1 QYQPPVSG
9 MGGQRLPP
17 LPPPKPRMFEARM
30 PQDYEGRLKGDP
42 SAPPG
47 DSDTDSG
54 ICADSEQSSSP
65 SSQQPQSAVSYHPA
79 QLYRNHPQ
87 SSAAPP
93 PQPQHYQPH
102 YGASTVS
109 AGAPYTTR
117 SFQQQQ
123 VPQPQ
128 PRRFEHPAAYS
139 EDDHRD
145 YLTPNSARRLFSGLA
160 VSSAS
165 PRRLPARPTSANGG
179 APSRASGGASAASSA
194 STASGAATLGRAAT
208 AQPTTNGKQYR
219 VRFADQIAAPA
230 NGSSS
235 LGGQQQQPPLNHQP
249 PSSFSSS
256 LTSSPSTS
264 TDSPTLRRNGGY
276 DHQQPQMSNGYGK
289 RMLARQ
295 QSNIMTTSAPSMAA
309 MKDSSPQ
316 VINYDVVNERRADN
330 ARGYS
335 IDDVES
341 LPEPPSYSLAVQ
353 RMRSDGGAVVEER
366 GRSRSRREQE
376 MSWSAAVQ
384 PRRESVR
391 DTVIRQSLEDTL
403 RQREFE
409 REQREPLY
417 HRNRSASLPRGHRRS
432 EGEIQPLWRHQIS
445 PSALASSVDNLQLE
459 EYGMEGMPNYA
470 ESVGSLQRRRCLP
483 PLPVPDQGSPSA
495 GYGRRPAYSRGRR
508 CRGVTD
514 VIARRSASVGRY
526 PSMERVELV
535 QYPPPVQMAPQHPSP
550 SHMVEVP
557 VRAQLIALDH
567 RGFRTV
573 LIEKVQPGPFGFYIA
588 TGVVNGQR
596 GIFISRVSISSLSP
610 ILSIGDEI
618 LYVDD
623 ELIKGRSLEYVQSLI
638 AGKTSVMIV
647 LLPTV
652 GPPC

>member
-1 QYQPPVSG
+1 MSTRMQYQPPVSG

-65 SSQQPQSAVSYHPA
+65 SSQQPQPAVSYHPQ
-79 QLYRNHPQ
+79 QLYRNRPQQQQQQQ
-87 SSAAPP
+87 SSATAAH
-93 PQPQHYQPH
+93 PQHH
-102 YGASTVS
+102 YYTTTGSSTVS

-117 SFQQQQ
+117 SFPQQ
-123 VPQPQ
+123 
-128 PRRFEHPAAYS
+128 RRYGYA

-145 YLTPNSARRLFSGLA
+145 YLTPNSARRLFDG
-160 VSSAS
+160 VVPSAS
-165 PRRLPARPTSANGG
+165 PRRLPARPTSA
-179 APSRASGGASAASSA
+179 
-194 STASGAATLGRAAT
+194 ASGAAPGGAPRAPSGRAEPPAGGTLGRAAT
-208 AQPTTNGKQYR
+208 ASAATNGGTNGKQYR

-230 NGSSS
+230 NGPSS
-235 LGGQQQQPPLNHQP
+235 LGGLQQQQQQYPQQHQQLTNVNPQP

-264 TDSPTLRRNGGY
+264 TASPTMMRNGGY
-276 DHQQPQMSNGYGK
+276 
-289 RMLARQ
+289 
-295 QSNIMTTSAPSMAA
+295 APSM
-309 MKDSSPQ
+309 KESSPQ
-316 VINYDVVNERRADN
+316 HQMINYDTVNDRRAD
-330 ARGYS
+330 APRGYS
-335 IDDVES
+335 VDDVES
-341 LPEPPSYSLAVQ
+341 LPEPPSYSLALQ

-376 MSWSAAVQ
+376 TSWSAAVQ

-391 DTVIRQSLEDTL
+391 DTIIRQSLEDTL

-417 HRNRSASLPRGHRRS
+417 LRNRSASLPRGHRRS

-445 PSALASSVDNLQLE
+445 PSQLASSVDNLHLE
-459 EYGMEGMPNYA
+459 MDNLYVGMEGAVNYA
-470 ESVGSLQRRRCLP
+470 DSVGSLQRRRCLP
-483 PLPVPDQGSPSA
+483 PLPSAGDISVAQGG

-526 PSMERVELV
+526 PSTERVEPV
-535 QYPPPVQMAPQHPSP
+535 QYPPPVQMAPLAPSP
-550 SHMVEVP
+550 HHMVDVP
-557 VRAQLIALDH
+557 VRAQLIALGH

-596 GIFISRVSISSLSP
+596 GIFISRVSIASLSP

-623 ELIKGRSLEYVQSLI
+623 ELVKGRSLEYVQSLI
-638 AGKTSVMIV
+638 AGKTSVTIV

-652 GPPC
+652 GPAC